1 MKKYGKGKRDYS
13 DQERDS
19 YGKFANTQSVDRT
32 TYVKN
37 YNKDYYKAN
46 KDKILKRIK
55 ERQKNKVSSME

>member
-1 MKKYGKGKRDYS
+1 MKKYGKEKRDYS

-19 YGKFANTQSVDRT
+19 YGRFANTQPIDRA
-32 TYVKN
+32 TYVKS